1 MEALDSWLRVG
12 AFAVG
17 FLGVVVFFHSI
28 LRVALLNRRQK
39 DWLATQLGIVISFVA
54 RQLARRRRDYN
65 GVQKTMDWAF
75 PIYNLTLVAVW
86 FLLVQTSFAL
96 MIWALEVDRSWLKA
110 FIASGS
116 ALSTLGF
123 ATPSNPV
130 GQLLGVLEGAM
141 GLGIVVFIFT
151 FIPGYRAAV
160 VARENMV
167 GWLYARVGARPTA
180 FSLVEWS
187 QIADQ
192 SEDMTP
198 IWNDGESWFRN
209 LLETHSRTPLL
220 ALVPS
225 VYFGGTWIGAAAVI
239 LDAASFALSSQKV
252 KGLESARL
260 CHEIG
265 LNALR
270 QIARELPGV
279 TNVDTAASDGT
290 DNLVAAF
297 DAAYE
302 KFVAAGVLMKPDRDE
317 CRHSFLNYRSS
328 YQGLARGIAMATLM
342 PIDEPW
348 LFPQRKVGRLT

>member
-1 MEALDSWLRVG
+1 METFDSGIRVG

-17 FLGVVVFFHSI
+17 FLGVLVFFHSI
-28 LRVALLNRRQK
+28 LRVALLNRRQR
-39 DWLATQLGIVISFVA
+39 DWLATQIGNVISFVFK
-54 RQLARRRRDYN
+54 RLARRRRDYDD
-65 GVQKTMDWAF
+65 VQKTMDWAF
-75 PIYNLTLVAVW
+75 PIYNLTLVAFW
-86 FLLVQTSFAL
+86 FLLVQASFAL
-96 MIWALEVDRSWLKA
+96 MIWALDVDRHWLNA

-151 FIPGYRAAV
+151 FIPAYRSAV
-160 VARENMV
+160 DVRENMV
-167 GWLYARVGARPTA
+167 RWLYARVGPHPTA
-180 FSLVEWS
+180 FSLVEWC

-198 IWNDGESWFRN
+198 IWSTGESWFRN
-209 LLETHSRTPLL
+209 LSETHSRTPLL

-225 VYFGGTWIGAAAVI
+225 IDSRTTWIGAAAVI
-239 LDAASFALSSQKV
+239 LDGASFALSSQKA

-260 CHEIG
+260 CHAVG
-265 LNALR
+265 VDALR
-270 QIARELPGV
+270 HIARELPGAM
-279 TNVDTAASDGT
+279 NVDTSAT
-290 DNLVAAF
+290 DNTDKLDAVF

-302 KFVAAGVLMKPDRDE
+302 KFVTAGLVIKPDRDE
-317 CRHSFLNYRSS
+317 CRRNFFNYRSS
-328 YQGLARGIAMATLM
+328 YEGLVRSIAQATLT

-348 LFPQRKVGRLT
+348 VFPHAKPTE